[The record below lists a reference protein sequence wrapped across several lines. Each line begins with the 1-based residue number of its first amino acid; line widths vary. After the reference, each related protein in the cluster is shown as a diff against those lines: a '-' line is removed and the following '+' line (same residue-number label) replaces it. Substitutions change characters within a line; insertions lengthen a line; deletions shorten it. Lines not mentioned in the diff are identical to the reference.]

1 MHLCMYV
8 RMYVCMYVSLSNFQL
23 WMPSEQ
29 PSGVYP
35 SMIATRIAMLR
46 PCRISMVGLQLSR
59 TFRLA
64 AAADWVSSL
73 MLLTSQAEVLLPV
86 RSEGAGST

>member
-1 MHLCMYV
+1 
-8 RMYVCMYVSLSNFQL
+8 MYVSLNHFQL
-23 WMPSEQ
+23 WIPSEQ

-59 TFRLA
+59 TCRLT
-64 AAADWVSSL
+64 AAADWVWAL
-73 MLLTSQAEVLLPV
+73 MLLRAQAEVLLSV
-86 RSEGAGST
+86 RSEGAFST